1 MRLSKL
7 LLPTT
12 KETPNDATLASHIY
26 LIRAGLIQSV
36 GGSGLYNFLP
46 LGKKIL
52 DKVRAVVK
60 EELDNAG
67 CQEVSLSFV
76 TPAALWKES
85 GRLDK

>member
-1 MRLSKL
+1 MMQLW
-7 LLPTT
+7 P
-12 KETPNDATLASHIY
+12 SHIY
-26 LIRAGLIQSV
+26 LIRGGFIQSV

-60 EELDNAG
+60 DELDKAG

-76 TPAALWKES
+76 TPAALV
-85 GRLDK
+85 GREWPFREIR